1 MKKTICFVIYTL
13 LTVALTAGGALSAY
27 EKAPEQ
33 IKGLVIT
40 VIMGT
45 INNSNQLVDI
55 DGQIFN
61 VADNEEGKKLFSHTG
76 QKVLV
81 SGAVVERGGK
91 KQIKVLD
98 YKLIPENPDY

>member
-1 MKKTICFVIYTL
+1 MKKIICLVGITL
-13 LTVALTAGGALSAY
+13 LTVALMTGVALSAY

-40 VIMGT
+40 VLLGT
-45 INNSNQLVDI
+45 INNLNQLVDI
-55 DGQIFN
+55 NGQTFN
-61 VADNEEGKKLFSHTG
+61 VKDNEEGMKLFSHTG

-81 SGAVVERGGK
+81 SGSVMERDGK
-91 KQIKVLD
+91 NQITVLE

>member
-1 MKKTICFVIYTL
+1 MKKTIYLLVTTL
-13 LTVALTAGGALSAY
+13 LTVALMAGVALSAY

-33 IKGLVIT
+33 IKGLVIS

-45 INNSNQLVDI
+45 INNLNQLVDI
-55 DGQIFN
+55 DGQTLN
-61 VADNEEGKKLFSHTG
+61 VADNEEGKKLSSHTG

-81 SGAVVERGGK
+81 SGAVMEREGK
-91 KQIKVLD
+91 KQITVLD